1 MALIAKF
8 GGICPFCSTFIA
20 KGRSRIVRLHPPVA
34 PRATPDG
41 RFSLDTGQA
50 YYATGASITLEPR
63 KYAHERCAPL
73 ASTAPRF
80 RSRQEGDRYW
90 PVPRAGGG

>member
-1 MALIAKF
+1 MAFIAKF

-20 KGRSRIVRLHPPVA
+20 KGRSKIVRLDPSVV

-41 RFSLDTGQA
+41 RFSLDTGET
-50 YYATGASITLEPR
+50 YYATGGSITLEPR

-73 ASTAPRF
+73 ADRAPRF
-80 RSRQEGDRYW
+80 EFRQKGDRCW
-90 PVPRAGGG
+90 PVPRLGGG